1 MNFGIL
7 VKRKTFL
14 KGLLFV
20 LACILALFIYDTRVF
35 QSTVDDTQSPNEDL
49 TWQRFINECAG
60 GANNARAQYNFEHIY
75 QN

>member
-7 VKRKTFL
+7 IKRKTFL
-14 KGLLFV
+14 KGLLFILACV
-20 LACILALFIYDTRVF
+20 LALYIYDTKVF
-35 QSTVDDTQSPNEDL
+35 YSTVHDTQLPNEKL

-60 GANNARAQYNFEHIY
+60 GANSAKAQYNFEHIY